1 MQRVCILGSTGSIG
15 FSSLDVI
22 ARNPEQFDVWSLVA
36 HSKDQVLFEQCLAHN
51 PRYAV
56 LVDEAAAARLAA
68 RLLPIKPEIV
78 VLAGARAAEQ
88 MAEMAEVDTVI
99 AAIVGA
105 AGLLPTL
112 AAAKAGK
119 RILLANKEALVM
131 AGELFMQTVRQND
144 ALLLPIDSE
153 HNALFQC
160 LPPDYEA
167 NPVQTGIRRLILTAS
182 GGPFRGRKAATLDTI
197 TPEQACRHPN
207 WSMGRKISVDSATMV
222 NKALEVIEAHWLF
235 KVEPAQI
242 QVVVHPQSIVHSLVE
257 YLDGSMLAQLGSPD
271 MRTPI
276 ANALAWPRRIDSGV
290 AFLDLI
296 QIASLDFEPPD
307 LETFPSLKLAY
318 QCLQCG
324 DSASTLFNAA
334 NEVAVQAFLD
344 GQIGFL
350 QIADVIAEVLF
361 QAELMPVRDLE
372 AVLAAD
378 ALGRQLAQ
386 LACQSFARH

>member
-1 MQRVCILGSTGSIG
+1 MNRVCILGATGSIG
-15 FSSLDVI
+15 LSTLDVI
-22 ARNPEQFDVWSLVA
+22 GRNPEQFELWSLVA
-36 HSKDQVLFEQCLAHN
+36 HSRVDQLFELCVAYS

-56 LVDEAAAARLAA
+56 LVDVAAAQALAE
-68 RLLPIKPEIV
+68 RLLPVKPEIV
-78 VLAGARAAEQ
+78 VLAGAKAAE
-88 MAEMAEVDTVI
+88 EMAAMDEVDIVV

-131 AGELFMQTVRQND
+131 SGQLFMQTVKQND

-160 LPPDYEA
+160 LPADYQGD
-167 NPVQTGIRRLILTAS
+167 VQAAGLRRLILTAS
-182 GGPFRGRKAATLDTI
+182 GGPFRGLKASQLQQI

-207 WSMGRKISVDSATMV
+207 WTMGRKISIDSATLM

-235 KVEPAQI
+235 NVAPSQI
-242 QVVVHPQSIVHSLVE
+242 DVVVHPQSIIHSLVE
-257 YLDGSMLAQLGSPD
+257 YQDGSMLAQLGSPD

-276 ANALAWPRRIDSGV
+276 ANALAWPKRINSGV
-290 AFLDLI
+290 AFLDLL
-296 QIASLDFEPPD
+296 QIARLDFEQPD
-307 LETFPSLKLAY
+307 DATFPCLQLAY

-334 NEVAVQAFLD
+334 NEIAVNAFLTS
-344 GQIGFL
+344 QIGFL
-350 QIADVIAEVLF
+350 RIADVIAEVLF
-361 QAELMPVRDLE
+361 EAELHPVNDLD
-372 AVLAAD
+372 AVLMAD
-378 ALGRQLAQ
+378 QLGRRLA
-386 LACQSFARH
+386 LAACRRLAES